1 MTNTASIYSDDEED
15 YSVIVGVAKE
25 NYLGSNEEIKESKNH
40 GFVLYKTNCFSK
52 IV

>member
-1 MTNTASIYSDDEED
+1 MTNATSISLED